1 MRFDAALSTIAVGAL
16 VMLSMSL
23 EAQSGGLD
31 DCSRWCAL
39 AAGVCLGL
47 VAIGVWLLHPSVQV
61 VYA

>member
-16 VMLSMSL
+16 LMLSMSL
-23 EAQSGGLD
+23 EAQSEGLD
-31 DCSRWCAL
+31 DCSHWCAV

-47 VAIGVWLLHPSVQV
+47 VAIGVWLSHQSVQV